1 MQFYFECVLFIFT
14 YEYMQYMYIIVFLN
28 MYPELNKNVYVYTYI
43 YVYIYIYMYLSGS
56 HFRTLKGRDFKTS
69 QFIIGHWILMK
80 LSTVFFGV
88 GPASFSRS

>member
-1 MQFYFECVLFIFT
+1 MQFYVECVLFIFT

-43 YVYIYIYMYLSGS
+43 YVYIYMYLSGS

-80 LSTVFFGV
+80 LLTVFFGV

>member
-43 YVYIYIYMYLSGS
+43 YVYIYMYLSGS

>member
-28 MYPELNKNVYVYTYI
+28 MYPELNKHVYVYTYI
-43 YVYIYIYMYLSGS
+43 YVYIYMYLSGS